1 MLFGYNISSPFF
13 LNVPANLIVNSKLIH
28 TLILVLATG
37 LAILGVSFFIHQG
50 QPIYMLILAALV
62 ATIYLVNK
70 PTLLLTLIILTYHS
84 GLKIPGIADSL
95 TLSDFLLVFF
105 VLLALAGQTLR
116 KTGTQPLT
124 PPQLFIIL
132 FMVLLLVIMALRGAG
147 FRFLGDDQWG
157 GFRYISIFLGGM
169 FYVSI
174 RFIKI
179 DSKTWIKALRWM
191 LLLGT
196 LPLLAEM
203 IFLLSRGT
211 FHHHYIFFT
220 FSGSTLVNFM
230 DFALEGEGVR
240 RLQTALMT
248 GEALMLFSLAF
259 LRKPGRGK
267 SQIIFWI
274 FLFSA
279 GLLMA
284 VSGHRIAILRLLG
297 VTWLYFWFCCEGKR
311 SHYFTVSICF
321 CLTSL
326 LLLYLTAPFLPL
338 AAQRMLAILPGVD
351 IDPIAKLS
359 ADSTS
364 EWRLT
369 LWLDAIKQVPEY
381 LILGKGF
388 TFSGNIWELLAMAG
402 GEEYVRMWALE
413 TSAYHN
419 GILSL
424 LICTGLPGL
433 VLGTAFLVCG
443 LLRYHRLANTFKK
456 NPSLHAIWAALF
468 SSVLVTVILYFTVY
482 GDVFVS
488 FPSILFY
495 FSLLE
500 GLYYTC
506 ISSGKTDSLDH
517 VPSRP
522 ADVRPHLAPTN
533 S

>member
-1 MLFGYNISSPFF
+1 ML
-13 LNVPANLIVNSKLIH
+13 V
-28 TLILVLATG
+28 
-37 LAILGVSFFIHQG
+37 
-50 QPIYMLILAALV
+50 LAALV
-62 ATIYLVNK
+62 GTVYLVNK
-70 PTLLLTLIILTYHS
+70 PTLLLSLIIATYHS
-84 GLKIPGIADSL
+84 GLKIPGISDSL
-95 TLSDFLLVFF
+95 TLSDFLMVMF
-105 VLLALAGQTLR
+105 VLLALAGKTIR
-116 KTGTQPLT
+116 KKRSQPIT

-132 FMVLLLVIMALRGAG
+132 FMVLLVMIMVLRGTG
-147 FRFLGDDQWG
+147 FRFLGDTQWG

-174 RFIKI
+174 RFIKMNP
-179 DSKTWIKALRWM
+179 KTWMRALRWM

-211 FHHHYIFFT
+211 FYHHYTFFT
-220 FSGSTLVNFM
+220 FSGSTQVNFM
-230 DFALEGEGVR
+230 DFAIETEGVR

-248 GEALMLFSLAF
+248 GEALMLFTLAF
-259 LRKPGRGK
+259 LRKSGRDK
-267 SQIIFWI
+267 SQMIFWV
-274 FLFSA
+274 FLVAA
-279 GLLMA
+279 GILMA

-297 VTWLYFWFCCEGKR
+297 VTWLYFWLCSEGKR
-311 SHYFTVSICF
+311 SQYLAISICF

-326 LLLYLTAPFLPL
+326 ILLYLTAPFLPL

-369 LWLDAIKQVPEY
+369 LWLDAIKQIPEY
-381 LILGKGF
+381 LFIGKGF
-388 TFSGNIWELLAMAG
+388 TFQGNFRELLAMAG
-402 GEEYVRMWALE
+402 GDEYVRMWALE
-413 TSAYHN
+413 NSAYHN

-433 VLGTAFLVCG
+433 LLGTGFLVCG
-443 LLRYHRLANTFKK
+443 LLRYHRLASTFKR
-456 NPSLHAIWAALF
+456 NPSLHALWAALF

-500 GLYYTC
+500 GLYFTFV
-506 ISSGKTDSLDH
+506 SSGKTDSLDPA
-517 VPSRP
+517 PSSPVDIRS
-522 ADVRPHLAPTN
+522 HLASTKP
-533 S
+533 